1 MDQAPSSPAQSVV
14 GAALPVAIDLQG
26 ELSCARC
33 GYELKGLSITVVCP
47 ECGVPVRATILAR
60 VDPQAD
66 ELQPLFFPRI
76 TAWGMVLWTS
86 AALLATVVAWL
97 LKAEDLGVRMRLPA
111 GLHYLVPGLALVSG
125 LGAAVMVRPHPLRAP
140 GVLPRPGL
148 AGTRTG
154 SILAFVGVACHVPL
168 AVALYHAY
176 VASGAPAEASLARL
190 MAIGWV
196 IVILA
201 CLRPNARLLAARSFL
216 MRTGQ
221 IDRQQMA
228 SLIALLLVQALGESL
243 RLLTL
248 RGQWAHQEL
257 LTLLAEIL
265 VMAGASLFTLGLV
278 SMWIDTLRLRRVL
291 SEPPLSLRKLVG

>member
-1 MDQAPSSPAQSVV
+1 MDQAPSSPAHS
-14 GAALPVAIDLQG
+14 GSGTALPVAIDLQG
-26 ELSCARC
+26 ELLCARC
-33 GYELKGLSITVVCP
+33 GYDLKGLSITVVCP
-47 ECGVPVRATILAR
+47 ECGVPVRATLLAR

-66 ELQPLFFPRI
+66 ELQPLFFPRA
-76 TAWGMVLWTS
+76 TAWGMVQWTS
-86 AALLATVVAWL
+86 AALIATIVAWL
-97 LKAEDLGVRMRLPA
+97 LKAEDLGVPMRLPS
-111 GLHYLVPGLALVSG
+111 GLLYFVPGLALVSG
-125 LGAAVMVRPHPLRAP
+125 VGAAVMVRPHRLRTP
-140 GVLPRPGL
+140 GVLARPGL
-148 AGTRTG
+148 AGTRAG
-154 SILAFVGVACHVPL
+154 SVLALVGVACHVPL

-176 VASGAPAEASLARL
+176 VAGSAPAEASLARL
-190 MAIGWV
+190 MAIGWM
-196 IVILA
+196 IIILS

-243 RLLTL
+243 RLLAI
-248 RGQWAHQEL
+248 RGNWVHQEL

-265 VMAGASLFTLGLV
+265 VMAGASLFTLGLI

>member
-1 MDQAPSSPAQSVV
+1 
-14 GAALPVAIDLQG
+14 
-26 ELSCARC
+26 
-33 GYELKGLSITVVCP
+33 
-47 ECGVPVRATILAR
+47 
-60 VDPQAD
+60 
-66 ELQPLFFPRI
+66 
-76 TAWGMVLWTS
+76 
-86 AALLATVVAWL
+86 
-97 LKAEDLGVRMRLPA
+97 
-111 GLHYLVPGLALVSG
+111 
-125 LGAAVMVRPHPLRAP
+125 
-140 GVLPRPGL
+140 
-148 AGTRTG
+148 
-154 SILAFVGVACHVPL
+154 
-168 AVALYHAY
+168 
-176 VASGAPAEASLARL
+176 
-190 MAIGWV
+190 
-196 IVILA
+196 
-201 CLRPNARLLAARSFL
+201 